1 MIFCGLIRKG
11 WTTPKEYATIDKR
24 SDIMS
29 FASKG
34 AATCLVG
41 MCIFG
46 ALTLMKSCSDDD
58 RNTKID
64 AATIP
69 ERMIP
74 NAAQRAR
81 DENAKIFEQGG
92 VTAVLGGRLSG
103 SHKRKYIS
111 PEATKTDRR
120 DIVRRQQAA
129 RARRNQ
135 SGK

>member
-1 MIFCGLIRKG
+1 MP
-11 WTTPKEYATIDKR
+11 TEYATIDKR

-29 FASKG
+29 FASFGSK
-34 AATCLVG
+34 TCLFG
-41 MCIFG
+41 LCIFG

-64 AATIP
+64 VAATP
-69 ERMIP
+69 ERFTKP
-74 NAAQRAR
+74 NMAQRAR
-81 DENAKIFEQGG
+81 DENMEIFEQGG

-103 SHKRKYIS
+103 AHKRKYIR
-111 PEATKTDRR
+111 PEATEVDRR
-120 DIVRRQQAA
+120 EIVRRQQAA

>member
-1 MIFCGLIRKG
+1 
-11 WTTPKEYATIDKR
+11 
-24 SDIMS
+24 MS

-34 AATCLVG
+34 STACLIG

-46 ALTLMKSCSDDD
+46 ALTLMKSCSNDD

-64 AATIP
+64 AATVP
-69 ERMIP
+69 ERFTAP
-74 NAAQRAR
+74 NVAQTTR
-81 DENAKIFEQGG
+81 DENMEIFEQGG

-103 SHKRKYIS
+103 AHKRKYIRS
-111 PEATKTDRR
+111 EATEVDRR
-120 DIVRRQQAA
+120 EIVRQQQAA